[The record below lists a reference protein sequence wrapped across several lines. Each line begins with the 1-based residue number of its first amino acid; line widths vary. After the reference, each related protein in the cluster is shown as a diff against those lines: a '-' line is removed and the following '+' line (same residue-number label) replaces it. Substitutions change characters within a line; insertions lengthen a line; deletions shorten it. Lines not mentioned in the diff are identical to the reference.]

1 MSRRTNG
8 EGSWG
13 TKTIKGVRYFY
24 YRDTDRSYTYGK
36 SQKEI
41 KEKLKKKQ
49 EQKALQVNQNTTF
62 GEYIKDWISIKHNVV
77 EDSTY
82 YVYEDIIHS
91 LLLNY
96 KDYDLANKQL
106 HNLSP
111 KVFQLYLN
119 SLAENYSRASITK
132 IWQLITQCVK
142 YGESQDEIKSNT
154 LNMVKV
160 PLESKVA
167 VKKRE
172 IPFVNSD
179 ELNSLYDLLENST
192 DKRNVHRYKN
202 SNNAHAIILI
212 AYTGMRVG
220 EMTALKWKNVNL
232 EERYIDIVESTGRI
246 KDKNGK
252 YVAVDKST
260 KTETS
265 NRRVPLPARG
275 LEMIKYFDSFNP
287 DHEPDDLVCL
297 TANKTKIG
305 RRNINRTLDSMC
317 RDANLPHMGI
327 HSLRHSYGSILL
339 ERGVNIKTI
348 SNLLGHKNITTTYN
362 IYIGVDEKTK
372 EKAVTV
378 LDEF

>member
-82 YVYEDIIHS
+82 YVYE
-91 LLLNY
+91 
-96 KDYDLANKQL
+96 
-106 HNLSP
+106 
-111 KVFQLYLN
+111 
-119 SLAENYSRASITK
+119 
-132 IWQLITQCVK
+132 
-142 YGESQDEIKSNT
+142 
-154 LNMVKV
+154 
-160 PLESKVA
+160 
-167 VKKRE
+167 
-172 IPFVNSD
+172 
-179 ELNSLYDLLENST
+179 
-192 DKRNVHRYKN
+192 
-202 SNNAHAIILI
+202 
-212 AYTGMRVG
+212 
-220 EMTALKWKNVNL
+220 
-232 EERYIDIVESTGRI
+232 DIVESTGRI

>member
-1 MSRRTNG
+1 
-8 EGSWG
+8 
-13 TKTIKGVRYFY
+13 
-24 YRDTDRSYTYGK
+24 
-36 SQKEI
+36 
-41 KEKLKKKQ
+41 
-49 EQKALQVNQNTTF
+49 
-62 GEYIKDWISIKHNVV
+62 
-77 EDSTY
+77 
-82 YVYEDIIHS
+82 
-91 LLLNY
+91 
-96 KDYDLANKQL
+96 
-106 HNLSP
+106 
-111 KVFQLYLN
+111 
-119 SLAENYSRASITK
+119 
-132 IWQLITQCVK
+132 
-142 YGESQDEIKSNT
+142 
-154 LNMVKV
+154 MVKV

-167 VKKRE
+167 VKKRA
-172 IPFVNSD
+172 IQFVNSD